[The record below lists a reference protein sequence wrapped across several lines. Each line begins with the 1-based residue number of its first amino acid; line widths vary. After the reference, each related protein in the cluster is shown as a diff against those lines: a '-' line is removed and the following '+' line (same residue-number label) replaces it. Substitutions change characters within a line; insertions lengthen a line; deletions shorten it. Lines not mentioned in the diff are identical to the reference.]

1 MPTPGELT
9 YFSAIGEGGRDHAR
23 NKPFS
28 DGNRAAV
35 LMEVGAILAV
45 LPPPPAKVL
54 DCGCGTGWLT
64 RLLQRSGYETTG
76 VDVAP
81 DAIELADAGAV
92 TAADAGP
99 RFVVADVEALPFED
113 EFDAV
118 VFFDALHH
126 SVDEEAALR
135 AVLRALRPGG
145 VCVTS
150 EPGRGHAEASHEQV
164 EAFGVTERDM
174 PAHHIA
180 AVGRRVGFVD
190 AHIYPRADD
199 LRTRLYPGTD
209 EAGDWRSR
217 LRGNPLVRAALTL
230 RTTELR
236 KRDNGIVVLTAPG

>member
-9 YFSAIGEGGRDHAR
+9 YFSAIGEMGREHAR

-28 DGNRAAV
+28 DDNRAAV

-54 DCGCGTGWLT
+54 DCGCGTGWLA
-64 RLLQRSGYETTG
+64 RLLQRSGYEATG
-76 VDVAP
+76 VDVAS
-81 DAIELADAGAV
+81 DAIELAGAGTGP
-92 TAADAGP
+92 TADPAP
-99 RFVVADVEALPFED
+99 RFVVAEAEALPFEG

-126 SVDEEAALR
+126 AVDEEAALR

-150 EPGRGHAEASHEQV
+150 EPGSGHAEASHEQV

-190 AHIYPRADD
+190 ARIYPRADD
-199 LRTRLYPGTD
+199 LRTRLYPCTD
-209 EAGDWRSR
+209 EGGDWRSR